1 MQQVNCAFF
10 GPADWK
16 TNAKKE
22 VADTPIPQHIYEEL
36 KKPDPKD
43 KTKKIAETFF
53 LTLVRGSLN
62 ELIELA
68 GEDVRVSELVRVNFG
83 NYELPSPKW
92 VLMSKRVLEGSL
104 NSYSLDHHND
114 LIRNYG
120 TGFRK
125 PEMLELVTGLV
136 THRLKYGKEEK
147 IEASASSL
155 CVEMCN
161 HDEYYS
167 QYVTVG
173 HNQDQIVVGLADGN
187 EKTVGVRAAL
197 S

>member
-16 TNAKKE
+16 THAKKE

-36 KKPDPKD
+36 EKSDPQD
-43 KTKKIAETFF
+43 RTKKVAETFF

-68 GEDVRVSELVRVNFG
+68 GEDLRVRELVQVNFG

-104 NSYSLDHHND
+104 NSNSLDHHND

-120 TGFRK
+120 PGYRK

-136 THRLKYGKEEK
+136 THSLKYGKEEK
-147 IEASASSL
+147 VEISSL

-161 HDEYYS
+161 HDEYNS

-173 HNQDQIVVGLADGN
+173 HNKDQIVVGLADGK
-187 EKTVGVRAAL
+187 EKTVGVRAAF